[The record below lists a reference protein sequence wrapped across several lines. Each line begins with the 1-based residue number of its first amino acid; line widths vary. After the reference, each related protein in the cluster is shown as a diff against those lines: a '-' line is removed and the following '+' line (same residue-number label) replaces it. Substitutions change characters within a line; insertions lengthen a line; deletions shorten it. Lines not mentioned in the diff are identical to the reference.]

1 MGQTPYQ
8 ESNSDAY
15 SSYNAS
21 CWTLDILDPPPY
33 PLLKILFLLSLNR
46 YKTNR

>member
-1 MGQTPYQ
+1 MEQTPYQ

-21 CWTLDILDPPPY
+21 CWTLDILDPPPST
-33 PLLKILFLLSLNR
+33 PPKNTIFTQF
-46 YKTNR
+46 KQI